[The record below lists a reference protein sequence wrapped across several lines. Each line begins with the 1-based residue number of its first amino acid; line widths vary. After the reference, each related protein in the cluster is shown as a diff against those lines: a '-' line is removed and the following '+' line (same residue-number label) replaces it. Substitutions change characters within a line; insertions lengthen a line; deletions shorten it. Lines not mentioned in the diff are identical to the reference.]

1 MKCTEEE
8 LLQISKDSN
17 YHDLGTLPSM
27 GIPYGDKNFKLYI
40 KAFHLKELK
49 LLSKA
54 VELDEMSHLLRAVD
68 NVISVPVD
76 VLTIGD
82 FFYVMLWLRLNSM
95 PKSPYVVEWKCE
107 QPYFTHKETKK
118 PLLYTDDNWPSVDGL
133 RHDYNVEQCN
143 TENTSIVHMTDTEIL
158 TLPKDLVLPSDFDF
172 PRMSCYVDRASALK
186 DPEMAMLAPGLQWI
200 RGSTWTDKIE
210 MAEANPD
217 LLGEALDINRR
228 VVHGISEVATFN
240 CRHCRIEHKTK
251 LELNALSFFQ

>member
-1 MKCTEEE
+1 MKCTDEE
-8 LLQISKDSN
+8 LLKISKDSA

-40 KAFHLKELK
+40 KAFQWKELK

-54 VELDEMSHLLRAVD
+54 VELNEMSHLLRAVD

-76 VLTIGD
+76 ILSIGD
-82 FFYVMLWLRLNSM
+82 FFYVLLWLRLHSM

-118 PLLYTDDNWPSVDGL
+118 PLLYTDDNWPSVEDL
-133 RHDYNVEQCN
+133 RREYNVEKCD
-143 TENTSIVHMTDTEIL
+143 TENTSIVHMTDTEVL
-158 TLPKDLVLPSDFDF
+158 TLPEGLVLPSDFDF
-172 PRMSCYVDRASALK
+172 PRMSCYVERAEDLK
-186 DPEMAMLAPGLQWI
+186 DPEMALLAPGIQWI
-200 RGSTWTDKIE
+200 RGTTWADKIE
-210 MAEANPD
+210 RAEANPD

-228 VVHGISEVATFN
+228 VVHGISETAQFN
-240 CRHCRIEHKTK
+240 CHRCRITHSTK